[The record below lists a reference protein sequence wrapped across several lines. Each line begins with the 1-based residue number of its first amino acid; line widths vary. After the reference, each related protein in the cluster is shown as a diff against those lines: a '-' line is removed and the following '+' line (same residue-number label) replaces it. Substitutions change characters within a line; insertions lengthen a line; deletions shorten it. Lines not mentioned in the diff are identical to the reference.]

1 MKFGK
6 NGSEEMTTNQ
16 NDKIGAVLLVGA
28 GIAGIQAAL
37 DLAESGYLVH
47 LVEESPA
54 IGGTMPMLD
63 KTFPTNDCSM
73 CILSPKLVECGR
85 HLNIRTYT
93 NAQVVSAAGEPGNFK
108 VVIKQQPRYIDTDK
122 CTGCGACAE
131 VCPVKIADEFN
142 QGLGKRKAAYKQ
154 YAQAFPNAYAIDEK
168 NCLYQAKGKPI
179 GKDVCRKCEK
189 ACQAGAIQHDMEP
202 QTLEVE
208 VGSII
213 LSSGFK
219 VFDASSLDYY
229 GYGKIKNVVS
239 SLEFERILSASGPF
253 DGHLVRPSDHKEP
266 KRVAWI
272 QCVGSRNCKIG
283 KSYCSAVCCMY
294 AIKEAVIAKEHSQ
307 HGELDATIFY
317 MDMRTHGKDFEKYYD
332 RAKNQYSVNF
342 VRSRIYEVVQAEDG
356 SGNVVIRYAT
366 EDGRIET
373 DEFELVV
380 LSVGLEPN
388 ASSKELTKALGLKVN
403 SYGFVELAELSGVN
417 TSLPGV
423 FVAGALS
430 GPRDIPETVM
440 QASAAAGAAA
450 TLLADVRGTLV
461 QEKEYP
467 AEKPVEGEII
477 RTGVFVCHCGTN
489 ISSVVDVP
497 AVVEYAKTLPT
508 VVVATEKIYAC
519 AQDAQASIKEIIQ
532 ENNLNRVVISSCSPR
547 THEPLFQETLRE
559 AGLNAHLFDMANIRD
574 QCSWVHKDEP
584 EKATEKAKELT
595 KMAIVRASLQQP
607 VQPVFMD
614 MNHDALV
621 IGGGVV
627 GMTSALSLA
636 GQGYQVHL
644 VEKSD
649 RLGGNA
655 HRLSRGFRGENIP
668 ELIANLSGEIMNN
681 PRIKV
686 HFSTQIK
693 DVSGFIGNFV
703 TVLDNGEE
711 IRHGAAV
718 IAIGGREYEPQEYLY
733 GQNPRIMTN
742 LALDENFASNSELV
756 SGANNFVFIQC
767 VGSRCDENPYCS
779 RVCCTK
785 SVKMALRIKDNNPK
799 ANVYILYRDM
809 RTYSYFEEDYER
821 ARRQGVIFVRYS
833 VDDKP
838 VVRQDGDK
846 LTVTVTDH
854 VLGRPIEID
863 ADIVSLA
870 AAVIAPEDGLQLS
883 KWFKVPLNPEKF
895 FMESHMK
902 LRPVDFSTDGV
913 FMAGLAHGPKNL
925 EENIT
930 QAKAAAGRAG
940 TVLAQEQVQAEGL
953 TAFVNKRNCTGCGA
967 CEQVCPAKA
976 VAVDKVQRIAVVNE
990 ALCKGCGAC
999 ASGCRCGAIN
1009 IKGCTD
1015 EQIVAMLNSL

>member
-1 MKFGK
+1 MS
-6 NGSEEMTTNQ
+6 NNQ
-16 NDKIGAVLLVGA
+16 PEKVGAVLLVGA

-47 LVEESPA
+47 LVEESSA

-93 NAQVVSAAGEPGNFK
+93 NSQVVNASGQPGHFK
-108 VVIKQQPRYIDTDK
+108 VVIKQQARYVDAEK

-131 VCPVKIADEFN
+131 VCPVKVADEFN

-168 NCLYQAKGKPI
+168 NCLYQARGKAV
-179 GKDVCRKCEK
+179 GKDICKKCEK
-189 ACQAGAIQHDMEP
+189 ACQAGAIDHHMAPREF
-202 QTLEVE
+202 EVE
-208 VGSII
+208 VGAII

-219 VFDASSLDYY
+219 VFDAANLEYY
-229 GYGKIKNVVS
+229 GYGKVKNVVS

-253 DGHLVRPSDHKEP
+253 DGHLVRPADHKEP

-294 AIKEAVIAKEHSQ
+294 AIKEAVIAKEHSD
-307 HGELDATIFY
+307 HGALDATIFY

-332 RAKNQYSVNF
+332 RAKNQYGVNF
-342 VRSRIYEVVQAEDG
+342 VRSRIYEIVQANDG
-356 SGNVVIRYAT
+356 SNDVIIRYAK
-366 EDGRIET
+366 EDGTIET
-373 DEFELVV
+373 EQFDMAV

-388 ASSKELTKALGLKVN
+388 ASSRELTQRLGLKTN
-403 SYGFVELAELSGVN
+403 SYGFVELDELSGVN

-467 AEKPVEGEII
+467 AEKPVDGEII
-477 RTGVFVCHCGTN
+477 RTGVFVCHCGIN

-497 AVVEYAKTLPT
+497 AVVEYARTLPT

-519 AQDAQASIKEIIQ
+519 AQDAQASIKEIITT
-532 ENNLNRVVISSCSPR
+532 NNLNRVVISSCSPR

-574 QCSWVHKDEP
+574 QCSWVHRDEP
-584 EKATEKAKELT
+584 VKATEKAKELT
-595 KMAIVRASLQQP
+595 KMAVIRAALQQP
-607 VQPVFMD
+607 VQPVYMD

-621 IGGGVV
+621 IGGGVA
-627 GMTSALSLA
+627 GMTAALSLA
-636 GQGYQVHL
+636 GQGYQVHI

-655 HRLSRGFRGENIP
+655 RRLSRGFRGEDVQQ
-668 ELIANLSGEIMNN
+668 LVDDLSG
-681 PRIKV
+681 RIADHPGIQV
-686 HFSTQIK
+686 HFSSRIK
-693 DVSGFIGNFV
+693 DASGFIGNF
-703 TVLDNGEE
+703 TTELDNGAT
-711 IRHGAAV
+711 IHHGSAV
-718 IAIGGREYEPQEYLY
+718 IAIGAREYQPQEYLY
-733 GQNPRIMTN
+733 GENQRVMTN
-742 LALDENFASNSELV
+742 LELDENFARQSDLV
-756 SGANNFVFIQC
+756 KEANNFVFIQC

-785 SVKMALRIKDNNPK
+785 SVKMALRIKDKNPK
-799 ANVYILYRDM
+799 ANIFIIYRDM

-821 ARRQGVIFVRYS
+821 ARREGILFVRYS
-833 VDDKP
+833 QDKKP
-838 VVRQDGDK
+838 VVTSDGNK

-854 VLGRPIEID
+854 VLGRPIAID

-870 AAVIAPEDGLQLS
+870 AAVISPEDGPQLS
-883 KWFKVPLNPEKF
+883 KWFKVPLNQEGF
-895 FMESHMK
+895 FLEAHMK

-940 TVLAQEQVQAEGL
+940 TVLAQDQVQAEGL
-953 TAFVNKRNCTGCGA
+953 TAFVNKKNCTGCGA
-967 CEQVCPAKA
+967 CEAVCPAKA
-976 VAVDKVQRIAVVNE
+976 VAVDKELRFAVVNE

>member
-1 MKFGK
+1 
-6 NGSEEMTTNQ
+6 MTTNQ
-16 NDKIGAVLLVGA
+16 NDKVGAVLLVGA

-93 NAQVVSAAGEPGNFK
+93 NSQVVSASGGPGNFK
-108 VVIKQQPRYIDTDK
+108 VLIKQQPRYIDTDK

-131 VCPVKIADEFN
+131 VCPVKVADEFN

-168 NCLYQAKGKPI
+168 NCLYQAKGKPA
-179 GKDVCRKCEK
+179 GRDVCRKCEK
-189 ACQAGAIQHDMEP
+189 ACQAGAIKHDMMP

-219 VFDASSLDYY
+219 VFDASALDYY
-229 GYGKIKNVVS
+229 GYGKVKNVIS

-266 KRVAWI
+266 KRIAWI

-283 KSYCSAVCCMY
+283 RSYCSAVCCMY
-294 AIKEAVIAKEHSQ
+294 AIKEAVIAKEHTQ
-307 HGELDATIFY
+307 HEELDATIFY

-332 RAKNQYSVNF
+332 RAKNQYNVNF

-356 SGNVVIRYAT
+356 SGDVQIRYAT
-366 EDGRIET
+366 EDGTIET
-373 DEFELVV
+373 AHFDLVV

-388 ASSKELTKALGLKVN
+388 ASSKELAKTLGLKVN
-403 SYGFVELAELSGVN
+403 SYGFAELEPLSGVN

-423 FVAGALS
+423 FAAGVLS

-461 QEKEYP
+461 KDKEYP
-467 AEKPVEGEII
+467 PEKPVEGEII

-497 AVVEYAKTLPT
+497 AVVEYARTLPT

-519 AQDAQASIKEIIQ
+519 AQDAQASIKDIII
-532 ENNLNRVVISSCSPR
+532 ENKLNRVVISSCSPR

-595 KMAIVRASLQQP
+595 KMAIVRASLSQP

-655 HRLSRGFRGENIP
+655 HRLSRSFGGDNIP
-668 ELIANLSGEIMNN
+668 ELIANLSGEIMSH

-686 HFSTQIK
+686 HFSTMIK
-693 DVSGFIGNFV
+693 DVSGFIGNF
-703 TVLDNGEE
+703 TTELDNGET
-711 IRHGAAV
+711 ISHGAAI
-718 IAIGGREYEPQEYLY
+718 IAIGGQEYKPQEYLY
-733 GQNPRIMTN
+733 KQDPRIMTN
-742 LALDENFASNSELV
+742 LELDENVAANSQLV
-756 SGANNFVFIQC
+756 KNANNFVFIQC

-785 SVKMALRIKDNNPK
+785 SVKMALRLKDENPK

-809 RTYSYFEEDYER
+809 RTYSYFEEDYEK
-821 ARRQGVIFVRYS
+821 ARRQGIIFVRYS
-833 VDDKP
+833 VDNKP
-838 VVRQDGDK
+838 VVIRHDDGT

-870 AAVIAPEDGLQLS
+870 AAIIAPEDGLQLS
-883 KWFKVPLNPEKF
+883 KWFKVPRNPERF
-895 FMESHMK
+895 FMEAHMK

-976 VAVDKVQRIAVVNE
+976 VAVDKTLGIAVVNE

-1009 IKGCTD
+1009 IKGCSD